1 METLQEILKMIIY
14 AVITGCGVAIVQ
26 KILQV
31 INKEIDELQANTQL
45 SEYQKL
51 NSIIDH
57 VQEMIFNV
65 VTTTNQVFVDALKK
79 ENKFDKD
86 AAAKAKDM
94 AVEKCKEMLTEDGI
108 KAINILHGNIDVF
121 LDTTIESIVNQLKK

>member
-121 LDTTIESIVNQLKK
+121 LDTTIESTVNQLKK